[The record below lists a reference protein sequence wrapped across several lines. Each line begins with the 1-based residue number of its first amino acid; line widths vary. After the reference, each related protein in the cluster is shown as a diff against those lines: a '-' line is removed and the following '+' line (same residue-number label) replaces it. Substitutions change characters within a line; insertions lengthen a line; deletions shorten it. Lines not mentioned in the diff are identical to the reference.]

1 MSRSGGGSHVELVEG
16 TAQACFDAI
25 TDWTTYP
32 QWQSAVRSCTILDR
46 DPDGRWEVVETVI
59 DAKLRS
65 VRYVLRYHYEEPTR
79 IWWEYI
85 EGDVRSVSG
94 DYDLREAPDGTTQI
108 TYRLEIDA
116 GVFVPGPIK
125 RFLTE
130 TAMKTSVR
138 EVKAR
143 VEQAGRAGT

>member
-1 MSRSGGGSHVELVEG
+1 MSSGTGSHVEVVAG
-16 TAQACFDAI
+16 TARACFDAI
-25 TDWTTYP
+25 TDWETYP
-32 QWQSAVRSCTILDR
+32 EWQSSVKACTILDR
-46 DPDGRWEVVETVI
+46 DPEGRWDVVETVI

-65 VRYVLRYHYEEPTR
+65 VRYVLRYHYEVPAR
-79 IWWEYI
+79 IWWEYV
-85 EGDVRSVSG
+85 EGDLRAITG
-94 DYDLREAPDGTTQI
+94 DYELQESDGTTRI

-116 GVFVPGPIK
+116 GVFVPGPIR

-143 VEQAGRAGT
+143 VERSAS

>member
-1 MSRSGGGSHVELVEG
+1 MSGGTGSHVEVVDG
-16 TAQACFDAI
+16 TARACFDVI
-25 TDWTTYP
+25 TDWETYP
-32 QWQSAVRSCTILDR
+32 QWQSAVKACTILER
-46 DPDGRWEVVETVI
+46 DPDGRWELVETVI

-65 VRYVLRYHYEEPTR
+65 VRYVLRYHYEAPAR
-79 IWWEYI
+79 IWWEYV
-85 EGDVRSVSG
+85 EGDVRAIAG
-94 DYDLREAPDGTTQI
+94 DYLLEESDGTTRI

-143 VEQAGRAGT
+143 VERAAP

>member
-1 MSRSGGGSHVELVEG
+1 MSSGGGAHVELVEG
-16 TAQACFDAI
+16 SPQACFDAI
-25 TDWTTYP
+25 TAWASYP
-32 QWQSAVRSCTILDR
+32 EWQSAVKACTVLDR
-46 DPDGRWEVVETVI
+46 DPEGRWETVETII
-59 DAKLRS
+59 DARLRK
-65 VRYVLRYHYEEPTR
+65 VRYVLRYHYEEPSR
-79 IWWEYI
+79 IWWEYL
-85 EGDVRSVSG
+85 EGDVKSITG
-94 DYDLREAPDGTTQI
+94 DYDLHDAGSGTTRI

-143 VEQAGRAGT
+143 VEQVSR

>member
-1 MSRSGGGSHVELVEG
+1 MSGGTGSHVEVVAG
-16 TAQACFDAI
+16 TARACFDAI
-25 TDWTTYP
+25 TDWETYP
-32 QWQSAVRSCTILDR
+32 EWQSAVKACTILER
-46 DPDGRWEVVETVI
+46 DPDGRWELVETVI

-65 VRYVLRYHYEEPTR
+65 VRYVLRYHYEPPVR
-79 IWWEYI
+79 IWWEYV
-85 EGDVRSVSG
+85 EGDVRAITG
-94 DYDLREAPDGTTQI
+94 DYVLEETDGATRI

-143 VEQAGRAGT
+143 VEGPAP